1 MFLAVENFIRSLA
14 ERLPIEL
21 FVFIGSI
28 IEEIIAPI
36 PSPLVTMTAG
46 VLVSSVGK
54 PFTLLF
60 ALALI
65 AGLSKTIIEWLFYI
79 LGDKAEDFMIRK
91 FGPWIGVSHDEIEGL
106 GKYFHGTHRD
116 KWVLLVIRTLP
127 FMPTTP
133 VSILAGVIKINM
145 ESYLFATSIGLTI
158 RSFVFLVIG
167 YTGFAS
173 LESVTNGVS
182 SIENLFEMAIAF
194 GLICVLAYFYWQRKV
209 KKRI

>member
-14 ERLPIEL
+14 EELPIEL

-36 PSPLVTMTAG
+36 PSPLVTMMAG
-46 VLVSSVGK
+46 VLASSAGK
-54 PFTLLF
+54 PFILLVS
-60 ALALI
+60 LALI

-79 LGDKAEDFMIRK
+79 LGDKAEDFIIRK
-91 FGPWIGVSHDEIEGL
+91 FGPWLGVSHTEVESL
-106 GKYFHGTHRD
+106 GKHFHGTHRD
-116 KWVLLVIRTLP
+116 KWMLLVIRSLP

-133 VSILAGVIKINM
+133 VSILAGIIKINM

-158 RSFVFLVIG
+158 RSLIFLIIG
-167 YTGFAS
+167 YTGFATFD
-173 LESVTNGVS
+173 LVINGVN
-182 SIENLFEMAIAF
+182 SIENLLEILIAF
-194 GLICVLAYFYWQRKV
+194 VSVSVLAYFYWQRKI